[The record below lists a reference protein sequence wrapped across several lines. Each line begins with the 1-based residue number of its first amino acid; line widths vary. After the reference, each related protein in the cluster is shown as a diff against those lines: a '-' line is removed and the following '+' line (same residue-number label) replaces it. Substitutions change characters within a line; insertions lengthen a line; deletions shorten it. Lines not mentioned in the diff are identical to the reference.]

1 LIATDGS
8 NDLVQAGALLTQIL
22 PQIAGNVAE
31 LPAKDMNSM
40 ALGFFEA
47 RALYVALYL
56 SIGSDKLAYA
66 RTAAYAWS
74 IAIPIMGLWQAGK
87 VFAAKD
93 I

>member
-1 LIATDGS
+1 
-8 NDLVQAGALLTQIL
+8 
-22 PQIAGNVAE
+22 
-31 LPAKDMNSM
+31 M

-56 SIGSDKLAYA
+56 TIKSDKLAYA

-74 IAIPIMGLWQAGK
+74 IAIPMMGLWQAGRI
-87 VFAAKD
+87 VAARD

>member
-1 LIATDGS
+1 
-8 NDLVQAGALLTQIL
+8 
-22 PQIAGNVAE
+22 
-31 LPAKDMNSM
+31 MNNM

-56 SIGSDKLAYA
+56 TVKSDTLAYA

-87 VFAAKD
+87 VVAARGD
-93 I
+93 V

>member
-1 LIATDGS
+1 MAD
-8 NDLVQAGALLTQIL
+8 VV
-22 PQIAGNVAE
+22 QIAGNVAQI
-31 LPAKDMNSM
+31 PAKDMNSM

-56 SIGSDKLAYA
+56 TIKSDKLAYA

-87 VFAAKD
+87 VLNVRD

>member
-1 LIATDGS
+1 
-8 NDLVQAGALLTQIL
+8 
-22 PQIAGNVAE
+22 
-31 LPAKDMNSM
+31 M

-47 RALYVALYL
+47 RTLYVALYL
-56 SIGSDKLAYA
+56 TIKSDKLAYA

-87 VFAAKD
+87 AVAARD

>member
-1 LIATDGS
+1 M
-8 NDLVQAGALLTQIL
+8 
-22 PQIAGNVAE
+22 
-31 LPAKDMNSM
+31 PAKDLNSM

-56 SIGSDKLAYA
+56 TIKSDKLAYA

-74 IAIPIMGLWQAGK
+74 IAIPIMGLWQAGR
-87 VFAAKD
+87 VVAARE

>member
-1 LIATDGS
+1 MMA
-8 NDLVQAGALLTQIL
+8 ALTFWVL
-22 PQIAGNVAE
+22 QIAGNVAE

-56 SIGSDKLAYA
+56 SIKSDTLAYA

-74 IAIPIMGLWQAGK
+74 IAIPIVGLWQAGK
-87 VFAAKD
+87 VVAARD
-93 I
+93 V

>member
-1 LIATDGS
+1 
-8 NDLVQAGALLTQIL
+8 
-22 PQIAGNVAE
+22 
-31 LPAKDMNSM
+31 M

-56 SIGSDKLAYA
+56 TVKSDTLAYA

-87 VFAAKD
+87 VAAARGD